1 MMINMDHLIQA
12 FELMGLGMLGIF
24 VVLGILYIS
33 AEVLIKLFPSD
44 K

>member
-1 MMINMDHLIQA
+1 MINMDHLFQA
-12 FELMGLGMLGIF
+12 FELMGLGMFGIF

-44 K
+44 

>member
-1 MMINMDHLIQA
+1 MNTENLKAA

-24 VVLGILYIS
+24 IVMIIIS
-33 AEVLIKLFPSD
+33 LIIYFFTKFS